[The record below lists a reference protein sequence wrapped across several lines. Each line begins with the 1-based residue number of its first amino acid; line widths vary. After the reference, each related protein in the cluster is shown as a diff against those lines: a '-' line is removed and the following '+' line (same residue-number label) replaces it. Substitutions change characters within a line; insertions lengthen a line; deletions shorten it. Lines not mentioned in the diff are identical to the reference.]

1 MHAACVLHEAS
12 AARVPAAN
20 TPLRRRF
27 EFGVRCLAGRVPGR
41 SGTAGLVFYMSSY
54 ISADSLRN
62 VGERGCSGK
71 GNPQHGDP
79 GPRRARISTSTEK
92 SALARRLCFSPYFD
106 RTFTTAHP
114 TTGNFLGCRC
124 SYITES
130 LQRAGAS
137 RERAAPATERL
148 HTERIVYMDVL
159 LEKRSPQR
167 SRRRCSPSL
176 SSGRA
181 SGRARFHRRFTSV
194 LHAVHAPQL

>member
-1 MHAACVLHEAS
+1 MHAAYVLHEAS

-41 SGTAGLVFYMSSY
+41 SGTAGLIFYMSSH
-54 ISADSLRN
+54 ISTDSLRN

-71 GNPQHGDP
+71 GNLQHGDP
-79 GPRRARISTSTEK
+79 GPRRAKISTSTEEN
-92 SALARRLCFSPYFD
+92 ALARRLWFSSYFD

-114 TTGNFLGCRC
+114 TTGNFLGCIC

-130 LQRAGAS
+130 LSERAPR

-159 LEKRSPQR
+159 LEKRSP
-167 SRRRCSPSL
+167 
-176 SSGRA
+176 
-181 SGRARFHRRFTSV
+181 
-194 LHAVHAPQL
+194 